1 MRQTLSGFLLA
12 IALASTNVASS
23 FESFNSRSLRT
34 PRSRPL
40 FGTIKFVGTANALL
54 SIPPPIITGDED
66 KSLSKFLSSPSSDT
80 ALLGRGT
87 LTIMDGGGD
96 STGEGGLLWE
106 CRQASVRWFGMEV
119 APIFINRIDK
129 NPSEKTVVVSIID
142 ARTEV
147 EQGGRLGNVLASAMQ
162 RSTFSGRNAITWKE
176 YASDTAGGAR
186 SCDLEGN
193 LKLTLTITLPPFLP
207 LPPGFNTIG
216 SKIVERTC
224 TERLRQNLSELSD
237 AYLIW
242 ATSH

>member
-1 MRQTLSGFLLA
+1 
-12 IALASTNVASS
+12 
-23 FESFNSRSLRT
+23 
-34 PRSRPL
+34 
-40 FGTIKFVGTANALL
+40 
-54 SIPPPIITGDED
+54 
-66 KSLSKFLSSPSSDT
+66 
-80 ALLGRGT
+80 
-87 LTIMDGGGD
+87 MDGG
-96 STGEGGLLWE
+96 ELWE

-119 APIFINRIDK
+119 APVFISRIDK
-129 NPSEKTVVVSIID
+129 NPTEKTVVVSIVD

-162 RSTFSGRNAITWKE
+162 RAKFAGRNAITWKE
-176 YASDTAGGAR
+176 HNVASNSAGGAR

-216 SKIVERTC
+216 SKIVKRTC
-224 TERLRQNLSELSD
+224 AERLRQNLSELSD